1 MHEVVVDGDA
11 SVDGVAAL
19 LRRLEAI
26 AEADPELRFLL
37 DETGSRAFS
46 IGPREMREIAAVWR
60 ANTHL
65 PRARVAVLAP
75 SPVIFGLNRMAIS
88 LADADNVRV
97 FRTRAEAEA
106 WLTL

>member
-11 SVDGVAAL
+11 SIGGVAAL
-19 LRRLEAI
+19 LRRLEAV
-26 AEADPELRFLL
+26 AEGAPDTRFLL
-37 DETGSRAFS
+37 DETGFRAFA
-46 IGPREMREIAAVWR
+46 IGPREMREIAAAWR

-75 SPVIFGLNRMAIS
+75 SPVIYGLNRMAIS
-88 LADADNVRV
+88 LGDAENVRV